1 MDGVEMDADSTKPG
15 TQSLSR
21 VFTVLEAVR
30 SGCADLASIGRHV
43 GTGRSTTHR
52 LVSFLVQHSYLR
64 HIDGR
69 GYVLGPALISLGSAA
84 LEQMPLTSC
93 ARPHIEQLAHETG
106 DSIHLSIR
114 EGDNIIYVD
123 KIPGTKGLEM
133 RSRIGLQKPMATTGT
148 GKVQLFDLPEQEW
161 LRLYELARADALA
174 NEMTPTGFLEWDVF
188 RAKLAEFRDKGFAI
202 EREENEVGIC
212 CVAAPI
218 RDARGKVV
226 AGVSVASSVH
236 YMSEERLGT
245 LVAPVM
251 RCAEAISAEL
261 GWCRPV

>member
-1 MDGVEMDADSTKPG
+1 MNVESSKSG

-21 VFTVLEAVR
+21 VFAVLEAVR
-30 SGCADLASIGRHV
+30 AGHSDLAAIGRHV

-69 GYVLGPALISLGSAA
+69 GYVLGPALISLGSVA

-93 ARPHIEQLAHETG
+93 ARPHIERLARETG

-114 EGDNIIYVD
+114 EGDNIVYVD

-133 RSRIGLQKPMATTGT
+133 RSHVGLQKPMATTGT
-148 GKVQLFDLPEQEW
+148 GKVQLFGIPEGEW
-161 LRLYELARADALA
+161 QRFYELARADAMA
-174 NEMTPTGFLEWDVF
+174 NALTPPGFLDWDAF
-188 RAKLAEFRDKGFAI
+188 RAELAEFRDKGYAI

-218 RDARGKVV
+218 LDAHGAVV
-226 AGVSVASSVH
+226 AGLSAASSVH
-236 YMSEERLGT
+236 YMSEERLET
-245 LVAPVM
+245 LIVPVM

-261 GWCRPV
+261 GWSPPDKDG